1 MITWQKISLLGL
13 VTLSSFC
20 GLSSIANAQDVSRL
34 AATNPNSPY
43 SEAVGVPSGYIMYFL
58 AGATPAPANPNA
70 PRGSAERMG
79 DTTTQTISALTR
91 LGETLK
97 SLGLGYGDV
106 VKATVYIVGDPA
118 MNGDIDFAGMNKAW
132 FQFFG
137 TPQQP
142 NKPTRSTVKVG
153 LVTPGQLIEI
163 ETVAVKKTAR

>member
-1 MITWQKISLLGL
+1 MLDLQKISLFGSISLSL
-13 VTLSSFC
+13 VC
-20 GLSSIANAQDVSRL
+20 GFSSIVSAQDVTRL
-34 AATNPNSPY
+34 AASNPNSPY
-43 SEAVGVPSGYIMYFL
+43 AEAVGVPPGYVMYFL
-58 AGATPAPANPNA
+58 AGATPAPANPDA
-70 PRGSAERMG
+70 PRGSSERMG
-79 DTTTQTISALTR
+79 DTNTQTISALNR
-91 LGETLK
+91 LGQTLK
-97 SLGLGYGDV
+97 ALGLGYGDV

-163 ETVAVKKTAR
+163 ETVAVKKTAP